1 MYAVINIGGKQ
12 YKVSEGD
19 VIELEGKKGE
29 IGKEIEFENILLLRG
44 EEKLEIGNSPASMPE
59 AGRPSAIGGRAK
71 VIGEVLEHKKGK
83 KIVVFKYKRRKG
95 YKRKQGHRQQF
106 TKVKIKKI
114 VG

>member
-44 EEKLEIGNSPASMPE
+44 EERLKIGNSPAS
-59 AGRPSAIGGRAK
+59 GRRAK

-95 YKRKQGHRQQF
+95 YKRKQGHRQQL